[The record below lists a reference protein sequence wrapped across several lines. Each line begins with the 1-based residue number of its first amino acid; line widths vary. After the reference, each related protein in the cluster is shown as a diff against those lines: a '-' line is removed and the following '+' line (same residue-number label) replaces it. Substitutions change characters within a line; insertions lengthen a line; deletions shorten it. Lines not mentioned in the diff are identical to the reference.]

1 MVYQLLKDIEQ
12 LLGGKESLT
21 AAEQSIL
28 ERSSKVISTM
38 RNPEDTELLKKDEL
52 LIRYCP
58 ATKHPV
64 LVYYDGDGMC
74 SCMHNDTIAEDIE
87 DVKRWLED
95 ATSATPND
103 TMSYQT
109 EETVL
114 DDILSSEE
122 NCETF
127 MEVVMEE
134 IQSDEETYR
143 HKAHQLIQAYRED
156 NCGDMLMALCGW
168 SMHTL
173 LIKYQQRKE
182 AKNNE

>member
-1 MVYQLLKDIEQ
+1 MMYQLLKDIEQ
-12 LLGGKESLT
+12 LLSGKESLT
-21 AAEQSIL
+21 TAEQSIL
-28 ERSSKVISTM
+28 KRSSKALTTM
-38 RNPEDTELLKKDEL
+38 RNSEDTELLKRDEIL
-52 LIRYCP
+52 VRYCP

-74 SCMHNDTIAEDIE
+74 SCLHNDTVEEDLE
-87 DVKRWLED
+87 DVKQWLDD
-95 ATSATPND
+95 ATKYKSNY
-103 TMSYQT
+103 TMNYEN
-109 EETVL
+109 EEEL
-114 DDILSSEE
+114 MDEILSSED

-127 MEVVMEE
+127 MEVVMSE

-173 LIKYQQRKE
+173 LIKYQEKKE
-182 AKNNE
+182 QSNE

>member
-28 ERSSKVISTM
+28 ERSSKVITTM

-74 SCMHNDTIAEDIE
+74 SCLHNDTVEEDGVICWN
-87 DVKRWLED
+87 KY
-95 ATSATPND
+95 S
-103 TMSYQT
+103 
-109 EETVL
+109 
-114 DDILSSEE
+114 
-122 NCETF
+122 F
-127 MEVVMEE
+127 
-134 IQSDEETYR
+134 IQR
-143 HKAHQLIQAYRED
+143 H
-156 NCGDMLMALCGW
+156 
-168 SMHTL
+168 S
-173 LIKYQQRKE
+173 QR
-182 AKNNE
+182 NL

>member
-1 MVYQLLKDIEQ
+1 MVYQLLKDIVQ
-12 LLGGKESLT
+12 LLDGKESLT

-28 ERSSKVISTM
+28 ERSSKVITTM

-74 SCMHNDTIAEDIE
+74 SCLHNDTVEEDME
-87 DVKRWLED
+87 DVKRWLNEM
-95 ATSATPND
+95 TQE
-103 TMSYQT
+103 QT
-109 EETVL
+109 NSNMNYDKEEEL
-114 DDILSSEE
+114 MDEILSSEE

-127 MEVVMEE
+127 MEVVMSE

-168 SMHTL
+168 SMNTL
-173 LIKYQQRKE
+173 LIKYQEKKE
-182 AKNNE
+182 QSNE

>member
-28 ERSSKVISTM
+28 ERSSKVITTM
-38 RNPEDTELLKKDEL
+38 RNPEDSELLKKDEL

-74 SCMHNDTIAEDIE
+74 SCLHNDTVEEDME
-87 DVKRWLED
+87 DVKRWLKEM
-95 ATSATPND
+95 TQE
-103 TMSYQT
+103 QT
-109 EETVL
+109 NSNMNYDKEEEL
-114 DDILSSEE
+114 MDEILSSEE

-127 MEVVMEE
+127 MEVVMSE

-143 HKAHQLIQAYRED
+143 VSARA
-156 NCGDMLMALCGW
+156 A
-168 SMHTL
+168 
-173 LIKYQQRKE
+173 
-182 AKNNE
+182 